1 MFQLNTL
8 YEIVGRHSTERIV
21 DSLPSLKRGGA
32 HVEIHQANVFPRA
45 QLVKDIVNASIDPD
59 LIGRGVYVHLAK
71 CANMMVCGV
80 CPISFLTT
88 RPQTLMLSAS
98 STSKLRITV
107 SFEGSRIISTQS
119 ASLLSPKL
127 PLLDLSVVLLALK
140 TNRGSFQRQ
149 NEVGKGVCLNRSPS
163 PSRSRASD
171 AFSPDIYR
179 D

>member
-1 MFQLNTL
+1 MFQLNTS
-8 YEIVGRHSTERIV
+8 YEIVGRHSTEQIV
-21 DSLPSLKRGGA
+21 DSLTSLKRGA

-59 LIGRGVYVHLAK
+59 LIGRGVYVHLTK
-71 CANMMVCGV
+71 CANMMVCGI

-88 RPQTLMLSAS
+88 RPQTLMLSAP

-140 TNRGSFQRQ
+140 TNRGSFQQ
-149 NEVGKGVCLNRSPS
+149 VGKGVCLNRSPS